1 MKQFPWKTL
10 LGNLASSSL
19 VMENWP
25 VDILFPGEEHYGKGS
40 AKGTSDLTLAECSKL
55 VAAFTDTTG
64 DRLHLEHVP
73 NKKGMTLLL

>member
-1 MKQFPWKTL
+1 MK
-10 LGNLASSSL
+10 
-19 VMENWP
+19 NWP
-25 VDILFPGEEHYGKGS
+25 VDVLFPGEERCGKGS
-40 AKGTSDLTLAECSKL
+40 AKGISDLTLAECSKL